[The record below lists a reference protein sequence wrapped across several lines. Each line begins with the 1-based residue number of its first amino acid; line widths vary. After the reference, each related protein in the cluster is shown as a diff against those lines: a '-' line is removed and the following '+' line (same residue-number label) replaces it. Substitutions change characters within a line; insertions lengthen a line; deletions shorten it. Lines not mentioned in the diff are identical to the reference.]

1 MKEVGLGLIGLGY
14 IGKTHLRHCLKL
26 ESARLVAVSDISKKA
41 LNFARKMGVRKTFRD
56 YQQLLE
62 DDRIDAV
69 IIALP
74 TYLHVSCAQE
84 AAEAGKDIFLEKPLA
99 RNAVEGRE
107 ITSKAEKCGVSL
119 MVGYPFRFLP
129 SFRDLKQKISTGVLG
144 EVQTA
149 YASLI
154 SSGPFIYRGETHVP
168 HPVPSWWLEKESA
181 GGGSL
186 LDQGCHLINL
196 LRWYFGEVADAKCN
210 LGYRFNLDVED
221 HAICILKFR
230 SGQTAITNVGWYS
243 MKDQIKVEFL
253 GSVKHAA
260 AHYRSPSKIISA
272 LKLLAG
278 ITPEFDIP
286 YLRELQHFVHY
297 VREDL
302 PPSPSGSD
310 ALRDLEVISLA
321 YKNNFRLDESTIL

>member
-1 MKEVGLGLIGLGY
+1 LKEVGLGLVGLGY

-26 ESARLVAVSDISKKA
+26 ESARLVAVSDVSKRA
-41 LNFARKMGVRKTFRD
+41 LNFARKMGVKKTFRD
-56 YQQLLE
+56 YQQLLK
-62 DDRIDAV
+62 DDQIDAV
-69 IIALP
+69 IVALP
-74 TYLHVSCAQE
+74 TYLHVPCANE
-84 AAEAGKDIFLEKPLA
+84 AADAGKDIFLEKPLA

-107 ITSKAEKCGVSL
+107 ITSKARKCGAKL

-129 SFRDLKQKISTGVLG
+129 SFRNLKQEISTGALG

-154 SSGPFIYRGETHVP
+154 GSGPFLYRAETHVP

-196 LRWYFGEVADAKCN
+196 LRWFLGEVADAKCK

-221 HAICILKFR
+221 HAMCMMKFR
-230 SGQTAITNVGWYS
+230 SGQTAVANVGWYS
-243 MKDQIKVEFL
+243 MKDQIKVELL
-253 GSVKHAA
+253 GSVRHAV
-260 AHYRSPSKIISA
+260 AHYRSSNKIISA

-278 ITPEFDIP
+278 ITPRFDIP
-286 YLRELQHFVHY
+286 YLRELQHFVHC
-297 VREDL
+297 VKEDIS
-302 PPSPSGSD
+302 PSPSGDD
-310 ALRDLEVISLA
+310 ALRDLELISSA
-321 YKNNFRLDESTIL
+321 YKNQISLGNSTIT